1 MSNNIFYTP
10 VDPNLREELDARA
23 AAGVFSKTTKDL
35 QFMLEK
41 IANVAIYAYEGNSSN
56 TKIISQLGG
65 TSVRFGRYM
74 PSGPDGYLRDRK
86 YKKSKIVFDDK
97 GRVADLKEEEFQD
110 ESKRIG
116 PFISTVDVNIGDHSM
131 GLLNKASI
139 ALTIPNPIR
148 DLDEIETMYFRPGR
162 FIRIVIEHPD
172 SAVITRD
179 SATAGL
185 LTKNTIPSDAKLKE
199 FYPTM
204 REDERV
210 EFSTDLRKLNRVTFE
225 GLITSFDF
233 SFTETGTV
241 DATLSLTGTSN
252 VYTDVSMYINQ
263 DQSEQSKKDKKKTKK
278 AKKTGAENIDPKY
291 DTEKQKEILD
301 NIPSGSI
308 YQNLR
313 GSELISA
320 SRASGASDD
329 QIKQLKELDAE
340 AAIASG
346 SSQFYD
352 ALYTEIVEYQ
362 FASEINIFENVDGLK
377 NMSNMVNINTDLE
390 VISDQF
396 LLYGY
401 STINQLQQVGPE
413 SINFTAGFKYNR
425 YITLGY
431 LIQFINNRVL
441 SKLRTTVPN
450 ARILCNDA
458 RCFSNYYPHLTST
471 NPEEILFL
479 ADKLGGNT
487 MNSYGDNIYYN
498 VDSMINA
505 ENWPGVYGK
514 IEEEDGDGNKKESND
529 NVIFPSRILINL
541 ETIRSIILG
550 NDGKSG
556 ISKGGRKAFKVNIF
570 LTMISGKI
578 SHASGRAI
586 SMNLVTDPSTAT
598 ETLIYA
604 DSKYVKSK
612 APSDSEKVE
621 PYHVPLFATN
631 GKGSLTRGFN
641 LSATIPESVKNLS
654 YTLNQGDDVSE
665 EDIAPFINFM
675 YREKDK
681 NSINKAYKKY
691 GGLHK
696 KNLANLKFTRSEY
709 GKFKGEPEKQQ
720 ALYKAL
726 VQYIKYPT
734 DDIRISNLLA
744 TPMFPFT
751 ADFSID
757 GVNGFRYGDVLQFD
771 ALPERYKTNVVF
783 SVINVTHNVTVDG
796 EWTTNV
802 KCIMR
807 PNIE

>member
-23 AAGVFSKTTKDL
+23 SAGVFNKTTKDL

-56 TKIISQLGG
+56 TKIVSQLGG
-65 TSVRFGRYM
+65 TSVRFDRYM
-74 PSGPDGYLRDRK
+74 PSGPDGYLQDRS
-86 YKKSKIVFDDK
+86 YEKSKIVFDDD
-97 GRVADLKEEEFQD
+97 GRVADLKTETFQD

-139 ALTIPNPIR
+139 ALTIPNPTR

-199 FYPTM
+199 FYPKM
-204 REDERV
+204 SEDERV
-210 EFSTDLRKLNRVTFE
+210 EFSTELRKLNRVTFE

-252 VYTDVSMYINQ
+252 VYTDVSMYINP
-263 DQSEQSKKDKKKTKK
+263 DQSEQSKKDKTKTKK
-278 AKKTGAENIDPKY
+278 KTNPGAENIDPKY
-291 DTEKQKEILD
+291 DTEKRKTVLD
-301 NIPSGSI
+301 QIPSGSYI
-308 YQNLR
+308 STLR
-313 GSELISA
+313 GQELISA
-320 SRASGASDD
+320 SRARGATDD
-329 QIKQLKELDAE
+329 QIKELQQFE
-340 AAIASG
+340 TAS
-346 SSQFYD
+346 STSQFYD
-352 ALYTEIVEYQ
+352 ALYTEIAEYQ
-362 FASEINIFENVDGLK
+362 FASEKPPELIVDGLN
-377 NMSNMVNINTDLE
+377 NMSKMINLSTDSD

-401 STINQLQQVGPE
+401 STSNQLSGGSPE
-413 SINFTAGFKYNR
+413 QINFTAADEWSR

-458 RCFSNYYPHLTST
+458 RCFSNYYPHLVST

-479 ADKLGGNT
+479 ADLLRGNT
-487 MNSYGDNIYYN
+487 MNEYGDNIYYN
-498 VDSMINA
+498 VDSMISA
-505 ENWPGVYGK
+505 DIWPGVYGQ
-514 IEEEDGDGNKKESND
+514 IEETDANGNKKTSDE

-541 ETIRSIILG
+541 ETIRNIILG
-550 NDGKSG
+550 EDGKSG
-556 ISKGGRKAFKVNIF
+556 ISKGGSRGFNVNTF

-578 SHASGRAI
+578 SQASGRAI
-586 SMNLVTDPSTAT
+586 SMNLVTDPSTDT

-612 APSDSEKVE
+612 APADSEKVE

-665 EDIAPFINFM
+665 EDIAPFVNFM

-681 NSINKAYKKY
+681 DSINKAYKKY
-691 GGLHK
+691 ADSHK
-696 KNLANLKFTRSEY
+696 KNLENLTFARSEY
-709 GKFKGEPEKQQ
+709 GKFEGEPEKQQ

-734 DDIRISNLLA
+734 DDIRVSNLLA

-757 GVNGFRYGDVLQFD
+757 GINGFRYGDVLQFD
-771 ALPERYKTNVVF
+771 ALPERYKTNAVF
-783 SVINVTHNVTVDG
+783 SIINVTHNVTVDG

>member
-1 MSNNIFYTP
+1 MSNNIFYSP

-23 AAGVFSKTTKDL
+23 AAGVFNKSTKDL

-41 IANVAIYAYEGNSSN
+41 IANVGIYAYEGNSSN
-56 TKIISQLGG
+56 TNIVSQLGG

-74 PSGPDGYLRDRK
+74 PNGPDGYLQDRK
-86 YKKSKIVFDDK
+86 YEKSKIVFDDD
-97 GRVADLKEEEFQD
+97 GRVADLKKETFQD
-110 ESKRIG
+110 ESKRVG
-116 PFISTVDVNIGDHSM
+116 PFITTATINIGDHSM

-139 ALTIPNPIR
+139 ALTIPNPTR

-185 LTKNTIPSDAKLKE
+185 LTKNTIPSDKKLKE

-204 REDERV
+204 LEDERV

-252 VYTDVSMYINQ
+252 VYTDVSMYLSPE
-263 DQSEQSKKDKKKTKK
+263 QSKQSKKDKTKTKK
-278 AKKTGAENIDPKY
+278 KSNTNPGAENIDPTY

-301 NIPSGSI
+301 NIPSGSS

-320 SRASGASDD
+320 SRASGASDE
-329 QIKQLKELDAE
+329 QIKQLEELDAA

-352 ALYTEIVEYQ
+352 ALYTEIAQQQ
-362 FASEINIFENVDGLK
+362 FTSETAQENVDGLN
-377 NMSNMVNINTDLE
+377 NMSKMINLSTDPDN
-390 VISDQF
+390 ISDQF

-401 STINQLQQVGPE
+401 STPNQFGLE
-413 SINFTAGFKYNR
+413 LINFTAADEWSR

-431 LIQFINNRVL
+431 LIQFINTRVL

-458 RCFSNYYPHLTST
+458 RCFSNYFEQTIST

-479 ADKLGGNT
+479 AESLGGNT
-487 MNSYGDNIYYN
+487 MNEYGDNIYYN

-505 ENWPGVYGK
+505 DIWPGVYGK
-514 IEEEDGDGNKKESND
+514 IEETDQNANKKLSDE
-529 NVIFPSRILINL
+529 NVMFPSRILINL
-541 ETIRSIILG
+541 ETIRNIILG
-550 NDGKSG
+550 EDGKGG
-556 ISKGGRKAFKVNIF
+556 ISKGGSRGFNVNIF
-570 LTMISGKI
+570 LTMISAKI
-578 SHASGRAI
+578 SEASGRSI

-612 APSDSEKVE
+612 APEDSEKVE

-665 EDIAPFINFM
+665 EDIAPFVNFM
-675 YREKDK
+675 YREKDPD
-681 NSINKAYKKY
+681 SINKAYKKY
-691 GGLHK
+691 ADLHK
-696 KNLANLKFTRSEY
+696 KNLDNLKLARSEY
-709 GKFKGEPEKQQ
+709 GKFEGEPEKQQ

-734 DDIRISNLLA
+734 DDIRVSNLLA

-757 GVNGFRYGDVLQFD
+757 GINGFRYGDVLQFD
-771 ALPERYKTNVVF
+771 ALPERYKTNAVF
-783 SVINVTHNVTVDG
+783 SIINVTHNVTVDG